1 LHEPATI
8 LHHLAFFGKLNMVR
22 FLIERGVNPTIKDF
36 RYQSDTLIGLKI
48 NDRDQVATY
57 LQQVIDL
64 ISFNDNLH
72 LVVIINELDH
82 D

>member
-1 LHEPATI
+1 
-8 LHHLAFFGKLNMVR
+8 MVR
-22 FLIERGVNPTIKDF
+22 FLIERGVNPTIKDV
-36 RYQSDTLIGLKI
+36 RYQSLIGLKI

>member
-1 LHEPATI
+1 MNFSVLYHISMAI
-8 LHHLAFFGKLNMVR
+8 CSRSNKLRPHTNKHTCKR
-22 FLIERGVNPTIKDF
+22 CC
-36 RYQSDTLIGLKI
+36 
-48 NDRDQVATY
+48 
-57 LQQVIDL
+57 QQFVFELRAVTGEESQCQQNTKPIIDL